1 MNHVLGQSHLYY
13 TMSKHIETVLEVD
26 AGDTIEIHT
35 VDCFGNQITAP
46 DMDFDTVDW
55 SRQNPA
61 TGPIFVNGIKAGDVL
76 KVTIEKIEL
85 ENQGCATAGPAGGV
99 MKDFIEK
106 RYIKMFS
113 VDTEKKTTGFNGLEI
128 PLNPM
133 IGVIGNAPS
142 EAPVPNSTPGPHG
155 GNMDCKKITEGA
167 VLYLP
172 VFHDGALF
180 GLGDVHA
187 KMGDGEVGIS
197 GLEIGAVVTVKLEK
211 ADNLRT
217 HHPVLIDGDGIN
229 MMVSHESLDV
239 AVDESVRQM
248 IKLLRPHTDLSLPE
262 ITILMSLSGEAQIN
276 QVVDPLKTARFFIP
290 HYLLNHYSIELGQE
304 FKI

>member
-1 MNHVLGQSHLYY
+1 MKHTLDKTHLYY
-13 TMSKHIETVLEVD
+13 TMSKDIASALEVD
-26 AGDTIEIHT
+26 TGDTVEIHT
-35 VDCFGNQITAP
+35 VDCFENQITVP

-55 SRQNPA
+55 GRQNPA
-61 TGPIFVNGIKAGDVL
+61 TGPIFINGIKTGDVL

-85 ENQGCATAGPAGGV
+85 ENQGCATVGPGGGV
-99 MKDFIEK
+99 MKDYIET
-106 RYIKMFS
+106 RYIKMFN
-113 VDTEKKTTGFNGLEI
+113 VDTEKKTTEFNGLEM

-133 IGVIGNAPS
+133 IGVIGNAPA
-142 EAPVPNSTPGPHG
+142 EAPAPNSTPGAHG
-155 GNMDCKKITEGA
+155 GNMDCKKIAEGA

-172 VFHDGALF
+172 AFHDGAIF

-211 ADNLRT
+211 AEEIKT
-217 HHPVLIDGDGIN
+217 SHPLLIDDEGIN

-248 IKLLRPHTDLSLPE
+248 IKLLKPHTNLSLPE

-290 HYLLNHYSIELGQE
+290 HYLLNHYSIEFSEELR
-304 FKI
+304 I